1 MGVDG
6 PMTAERRASA
16 SSFEMFFED
25 EYTRLARA
33 VYLMTGDGA
42 ESEDIAQD
50 AMARLYERWERVS
63 QMESPVGYLYRT
75 SLNLVRKRSR
85 RLRVRL
91 RKPISQPAAP
101 SDPALVVEARSEIRR
116 ALSSLPANQREAL
129 ILVEWLGMGADEAGA
144 LMGARPST
152 VRVWVSRAKAG
163 VRHQQGGRDE

>member
-1 MGVDG
+1 MRVGR
-6 PMTAERRASA
+6 PMTAARRASA
-16 SSFEMFFED
+16 SSFEGFFQD
-25 EYTRLARA
+25 EYPRLARA
-33 VYLMTGDGA
+33 VYLMTGDGL
-42 ESEDIAQD
+42 ESEDIAQE
-50 AMARLYERWERVS
+50 AMARLCQRWDRVS

-91 RKPISQPAAP
+91 RRPASQPPAP
-101 SDPALVVEARSEIRR
+101 SDPAVVVEARSEIRR

-144 LMGARPST
+144 LMGARPGT

-163 VRHQQGGRDE
+163 VRRQDGGSDA